1 MEILKNVLFIIMTLF
16 LFICPLVALGI
27 SITALKRAKRKY
39 GDVRFLDGQLQ
50 RLVDDSGEMYWDCL
64 DRIFVKQGDFNKFR
78 VQLNCEHKFEI
89 CLNES
94 GEQTLGFRC
103 PKCGLE
109 KRVLKKDLTEAE
121 KKAIDLVTDFKIKER
136 K

>member
-1 MEILKNVLFIIMTLF
+1 MEFWQSVLIITF
-16 LFICPLVALGI
+16 VGITSLVALGI
-27 SITALKRAKRKY
+27 SMTALVRAKRKY
-39 GDVRFLDGQLQ
+39 GDVRFLNGQLQ
-50 RLVDDSGEMYWDCL
+50 RWADGPGVGFWDCL
-64 DRIFVKQGDFNKFR
+64 DKEFIRRGDFNKFR
-78 VQLNCEHKFEI
+78 EQLNCEHKFEI

-94 GEQTLGFRC
+94 GEQTLGFHC

-121 KKAIDLVTDFKIKER
+121 KKAIELVTDFKIKER